1 MTSNKR
7 EVSVL
12 FHDQEYADLVR
23 ISDELSLAEGRCVSI
38 AELARDATLVQYVER
53 QEIVKGNEAHITD
66 N

>member
-38 AELARDATLVQYVER
+38 AELSSRCNTR
-53 QEIVKGNEAHITD
+53 PIR
-66 N
+66 